1 MKKTFIIIYFLFSI
15 ISCKKEEYTIENLNG
30 NKISALGHAGMG
42 FSTTYPVNSYESILK
57 CLNLGAD
64 GTEIDVQM
72 TKDSV
77 LIAFHDQDLSEN
89 TNLKG
94 GVNSLTWNE
103 IKEADYIQTH
113 YLNYSIHS
121 LDQLFS
127 HIENLHTYRFIFD
140 CKLYTSGT
148 NTNQFYTSYMNAVIA
163 LMQKFKLQN
172 NVYLAS
178 SSTGFISL
186 FKNKNSD
193 YKFLINPLSFTAGF
207 DTALSFKLF
216 GIQMSTNDISREQI
230 KMAHDNNLWV
240 SIWET
245 NSNKDQNKAIKKNPD
260 FIITDNVKGLIKLI
274 K

>member
-1 MKKTFIIIYFLFSI
+1 
-15 ISCKKEEYTIENLNG
+15 
-30 NKISALGHAGMG
+30 MG

-77 LIAFHDQDLSEN
+77 LVAFHDQGLSES

-103 IKEADYIQTH
+103 IKEANYIQTH
-113 YLNYSIHS
+113 YLNYSILS

-127 HIENLHTYRFIFD
+127 NIENLHTYRFIFD

-148 NTNQFYTSYMNAVIA
+148 NTSQFYTSYMNAIIA

-178 SSTGFISL
+178 SSIGFISL

-193 YKFLINPLSFTAGF
+193 CKFLINPLSFTAGF
-207 DTALSFKLF
+207 DTALSFNLF
-216 GIQMSTNDISREQI
+216 GIQMSTNNISPEQI

-245 NSNKDQNKAIKKNPD
+245 HSNEDQKKAIKKNPD
-260 FIITDNVKGLIKLI
+260 FIITDNVKGLVKLV